1 MPNSGGGG
9 WREKK
14 IRQGMK
20 PSEEAVLWESG
31 GQLGVATVPLLKRT
45 KVVRK
50 DLPPSGHM
58 RATSDVN

>member
-31 GQLGVATVPLLKRT
+31 VAVGGGHSATPQEDKG
-45 KVVRK
+45 
-50 DLPPSGHM
+50 LPPSGHM
-58 RATSDVN
+58 RATSDAN